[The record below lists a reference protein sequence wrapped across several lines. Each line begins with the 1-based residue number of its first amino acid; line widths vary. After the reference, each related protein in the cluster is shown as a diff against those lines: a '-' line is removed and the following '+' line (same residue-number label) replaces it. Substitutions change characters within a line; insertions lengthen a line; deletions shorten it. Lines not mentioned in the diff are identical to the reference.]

1 MKIVDVTFVGSFP
14 REDIMPQDLMP
25 EFVFIGRSNVG
36 KSSLINMIT
45 NRNKLAKVS
54 STPGKTQ
61 LLNAFL
67 LNNRFRIIDLPGIG
81 YAKVSQK
88 MRKSW
93 GQMIEYYLC
102 NRKNIACLFILID
115 SRLEPQAI
123 DIEFIEW
130 CAAQQLPLALIFTKT
145 DKIKL
150 NQINQNIERMK
161 AALKDLLSAFPD
173 HLLSS
178 AQTRSGKDEIWAYI
192 ESVLIAYEK
201 YINENQIQ

>member
-14 REDIMPQDLMP
+14 REDIMPQDLIP

-130 CAAQQLPLALIFTKT
+130 CAEQQLPLALIFTKT
-145 DKIKL
+145 DKSKL
-150 NQINQNIERMK
+150 NQINQNIGKMK
-161 AALKDLLSAFPD
+161 TELKTIFSNFPD

-178 AQTRSGKDEIWAYI
+178 AQTKSGKDEIWAYI